1 MRAVFVFGM
10 EAGKRLF
17 CRSAT
22 SCSRYIDRVAGWLSR
37 FETPVP
43 STTQENQTHV
53 GAPFFEGDARSD
65 THDGIAGPINAFPM
79 MGWIDSADIAAPM
92 PTSLDPNAPRKLPG
106 VEGGPLDNA
115 AAKRIASK
123 GDAEAL
129 LKAKDDPT
137 GAKAGH
143 AVELLLQI
151 PADER
156 GKAIDA
162 LDDAAFRALL
172 DRVPSEQREHYM
184 GLLAG
189 TKRADRKLHLWKEAH
204 VSRARNDAT
213 RQKGDIGADEPDV
226 EQKLG
231 GVDVDESPAKRE
243 TATKEWHAKH
253 DETDNSQHAFDVRG
267 AKRTVEQKGNL
278 ARHERRVERATHT
291 RDEVRDEVGDLYGA
305 DGTVPTLAEVDAVIA
320 RKEKEYALEQK
331 SGIDFTNEM
340 RGPNER
346 KWELDELDSV
356 ELTLDRLP
364 HDHTGRLDG
373 FKELRRAG
381 ALQGRTSVGG
391 ATTANKQLMEIF
403 DNGATEFEEDGTPR
417 EAFSHGGQK
426 REGVSDAF
434 DKQHSDR
441 IGILEWAL
449 THEIG
454 HDVAARNPNAF
465 NAFKKAAGY
474 SEVTR
479 DEMLADGMT
488 EDEIKAIDPS
498 NPGSG
503 GSNPG
508 HQRRYSAR
516 PGGKFEGV
524 DHTGLPYSSPDLS
537 PNKLDDRND
546 SKANSWR
553 YSAESADEHFADVYA
568 KAVHK
573 PGQLYDDLV
582 AQPAAAAKL
591 ARRHV
596 AELLAQ
602 INATPETPANADKL
616 ARLQAALDKST
627 ADMETKQRAVE
638 QRGGQFEV
646 MREQV
651 FHGDK
656 AANEAR
662 VRLGLAGVDDKR
674 LTHFDAEAA
683 QLSTPEQILML
694 EERYRR

>member
-1 MRAVFVFGM
+1 M
-10 EAGKRLF
+10 
-17 CRSAT
+17 
-22 SCSRYIDRVAGWLSR
+22 
-37 FETPVP
+37 P

-53 GAPFFEGDARSD
+53 GAPFFEGHSSD
-65 THDGIAGPINAFPM
+65 THDGVAGPINAFPM
-79 MGWIDSADIAAPM
+79 MGWIDSADSAAPM

-106 VEGGPLDNA
+106 IEGGPLDNT
-115 AAKRIASK
+115 AAKRIANK

-129 LKAKDDPT
+129 LTAKDDPT

-162 LDDAAFRALL
+162 LDDNAFRALL

-226 EQKLG
+226 EQKLD

-243 TATKEWHAKH
+243 KATKEWHAEH
-253 DETDNSQHAFDVRG
+253 DETDNSQHAFDVRD

-291 RDEVRDEVGDLYGA
+291 RDEVMDEVGDLYGA

-331 SGIDFTNEM
+331 SGIEFTNEM
-340 RGPNER
+340 QGPNER

-364 HDHTGRLDG
+364 HDHTRRGDG

-391 ATTANKQLMEIF
+391 ATTAHKHLIEIF

-449 THEIG
+449 THEVG
-454 HDVAARNPNAF
+454 HDVAARNPVAF
-465 NAFKKAAGY
+465 EAFKKAAGY

-488 EDEIKAIDPS
+488 EDEIKAIDPT

-508 HQRRYSAR
+508 LQRRYSAR

-524 DHTGLPYSSPDLS
+524 DHTGLPYSSATG
-537 PNKLDDRND
+537 LDDRKD
-546 SKANSWR
+546 PQSHSWL

-573 PGQLYDDLV
+573 PQQLYHDLV
-582 AQPAAAAKL
+582 AQPASEAKAA
-591 ARRHV
+591 RGHV
-596 AELLAQ
+596 ATLLAQ
-602 INATPETPANADKL
+602 ITATPETPANADKL
-616 ARLQAALDKST
+616 ARLQAALDAST
-627 ADMETKQRAVE
+627 KEMEEKQRAVE
-638 QRGGQFEV
+638 QRGGQFKV

-651 FHGDK
+651 FHGDQ
-656 AANEAR
+656 AASQAR
-662 VRLGLAGVDDKR
+662 SRLGLAGIDERR
-674 LTHFDAEAA
+674 LKDFDAEAA
-683 QLSTPEQILML
+683 QLSTPEQIKML